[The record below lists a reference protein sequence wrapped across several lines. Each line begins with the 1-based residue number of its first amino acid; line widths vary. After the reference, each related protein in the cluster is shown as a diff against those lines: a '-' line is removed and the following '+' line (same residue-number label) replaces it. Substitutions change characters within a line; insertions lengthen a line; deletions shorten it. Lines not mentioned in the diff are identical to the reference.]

1 MEETTYALIAMIFL
15 QIVTLIS
22 ACLQNVQ
29 RSKCCGAEVEMRERD
44 PEHNY
49 PSRES
54 SVDRH

>member
-15 QIVTLIS
+15 QIVTLVS

-44 PEHNY
+44 PEQY